1 MLPHDSFVGTLL
13 AGVVLTFALVMIAR
27 ALTSWSL

>member
-1 MLPHDSFVGTLL
+1 MLPHDSLGGTLL